1 MGSQIT
7 RKICKNCEYF
17 AQASISS
24 GRYAWG
30 ECMKLG
36 SCVVEV
42 NGEKERGAFKWADK
56 TCDDFKPKQSPV
68 CDKS

>member
-7 RKICKNCEYF
+7 GKICKNCEYF

-24 GRYAWG
+24 GRCAWG
-30 ECMKLG
+30 ECMKPG
-36 SCVVEV
+36 SRIVEV

-56 TCDDFKPKQSPV
+56 TCDDFKPKQPPV

>member
-1 MGSQIT
+1 
-7 RKICKNCEYF
+7 
-17 AQASISS
+17 
-24 GRYAWG
+24 
-30 ECMKLG
+30 MKLG
-36 SCVVEV
+36 SRVVEV